1 ERPADAAAFI
11 FPKRCPACGAETI
24 RPEGETAVRCGN
36 PACIGQLK
44 RRLEHFSGRNAM
56 DIEGLGTAVVEQLVD
71 SGKVKDVGDLYSL
84 DAEVLSSLDRMG
96 DKSATNLVT
105 AIAASCQRRFDRVLF
120 GLGILHVGS
129 TVARTLTRHYP
140 SVEDLM
146 KATPEQLEELDEIG
160 PTIAASVHEFFR
172 TEAAATLLAKLQL
185 AGVQLA
191 GDADESTRGTTDS
204 ETSGALAGKTVVLTG
219 SLQVLSRD
227 QAKSLLEQM
236 GAKVVGSV
244 SSKTDLVVAG
254 EKAGSKLKKAQDLE
268 IEVWSEEMLQQKL
281 ADAGIGIPAA
291 G

>member
-1 ERPADAAAFI
+1 
-11 FPKRCPACGAETI
+11 
-24 RPEGETAVRCGN
+24 
-36 PACIGQLK
+36 
-44 RRLEHFSGRNAM
+44 M
-56 DIEGLGTAVVEQLVD
+56 
-71 SGKVKDVGDLYSL
+71 KDVGDLYSL